1 MLVTLAGCGRAE
13 NSLLLMEELPDVAS
27 ITIEGNTHF
36 SERTLKGLMTLRSE
50 SWWNPFK
57 DTRYRAGQLKTDIN
71 AILTFYM
78 RHGYLRAAMVDQQ
91 VRRAGNKVHITLR
104 VSEGEPITTDRVTL
118 LGTHVLDP
126 GDLQQKLSVKADRP
140 LDPFALQD
148 DRRRILRRLAERGY
162 WEASVD
168 ADVQFFG
175 NRALVFYRI
184 TEGDPV
190 EVRSVAVSGLKTV
203 SRNIADKEISVKQG
217 KLLRLDDVTKSR
229 VRLVQSGLFYDAQW
243 DTTALDTTTDRVSVG
258 FQVRERRLRWFETGI
273 GVSSQELVRL
283 TGEWGTRNF
292 LGSGMR
298 FTATSRTDLDFT
310 KRLSTLLDQH
320 RTDLILNRS
329 HLLGTNWE
337 GQPGVF
343 YLYDREKIEDVGEYE
358 QNIVG
363 VQLSTRRRFGDLRN
377 QIVFGLENRWVNNNA
392 PPLVREN
399 DPQLYRERYTTR
411 LLSGRVE
418 RDTRNDF
425 FNPSGGSYQNVRAEI
440 AGGALGGN
448 NGFFK
453 TTLGN
458 VRFRGL
464 PLDNWVLA
472 TRIQAGYIVPSS
484 KDSTVA
490 GRPVAS
496 QVELIPSEDRYLL
509 GGANT
514 VRGYAQDALDGRPR
528 TDATTTAAEGG
539 LVSLMANVELRIPLF
554 WRLGVVGFL
563 DAGNVWQDR
572 HDITVR
578 RLVPHGNRAEAD
590 FKDLRY
596 AYGLGLR
603 LMTPVGPLRVDY
615 ARKWNFPLE
624 ESEGRDRWHVAI
636 GQAF

>member
-27 ITIEGNTHF
+27 ITIQGNEHF
-36 SERTLKGLMTLRSE
+36 SEGTLKGLMTLHAG

-57 DTRYRAGQLKTDIN
+57 DTRYRPGQLKTDVN
-71 AILTFYM
+71 AILTYYM
-78 RHGYLRAAMVDQQ
+78 RHGYLRAAVIDQQ
-91 VRRAGNKVHITLR
+91 VRRSGKKVYITLR
-104 VSEGEPITTDRVTL
+104 LSEGEPVTTDAVTV
-118 LGTHVLDP
+118 LGAHAISASTLR
-126 GDLQQKLSVKADRP
+126 QKLSVKADRP

-148 DRRRILRRLAERGY
+148 DRRLILRSLAELGY
-162 WEASVD
+162 WEAQVD
-168 ADVQFFG
+168 AEVEFFG

-184 TEGDPV
+184 QEGDPV
-190 EVRSVAVSGLKTV
+190 HVRSVQVTGLKTV
-203 SRNIADKEISVKQG
+203 SKSVADKEISVRQG
-217 KLLRLDDVTKSR
+217 RLLRLDDVTKSR

-243 DTTALDTTTDRVSVG
+243 DTTALDTVTDRVSVD

-273 GVSSQELVRL
+273 GVSSQELVRF

-292 LGSGMR
+292 LGTGMR
-298 FTATSRTDLDFT
+298 FSATSHTDLDFT
-310 KRLSTLLDQH
+310 KRLSTLLDEH

-337 GQPGVF
+337 GQPSIF
-343 YLYDREKIEDVGEYE
+343 YLYERGIIEGVGEYD
-358 QNIVG
+358 QNFVG
-363 VQLSTRRRFGDLRN
+363 FELSTRRRFGDLRN
-377 QIVFGLENRWVNNNA
+377 QIVIALENRWVNNKA
-392 PPLVREN
+392 PLAVREN
-399 DPQLYRERYTTR
+399 DPQLYRPSYETR
-411 LLSGRVE
+411 LLTGRVE
-418 RDTRNDF
+418 RDSRNAF
-425 FNPSGGSYQNVRAEI
+425 FNPTGGSYQNVRLQI

-453 TTLGN
+453 TTAGN

-464 PLDNWVLA
+464 PVDNWVLA

-496 QVELIPSEDRYLL
+496 QVELIPPEDRYLL

-514 VRGYAQDALDGRPR
+514 VRGYALDALDGRPR
-528 TDATTTAAEGG
+528 TVTGTTAAEGG
-539 LVSLMANVELRIPLF
+539 LVSLLANVELRVPLF
-554 WRLGVVGFL
+554 WRLGAVGFL

-572 HDITVR
+572 HDLR
-578 RLVPHGNRAEAD
+578 LARLVPHGNRAQAN
-590 FKDLRY
+590 FNDLRY
-596 AYGLGLR
+596 SYGLGLR
-603 LMTPVGPLRVDY
+603 FMTPVGPLRVDY
-615 ARKWNFPLE
+615 ARKWNYPVE